1 MERIQFLE
9 VGWGFGP
16 QSGWQNTPSLSP
28 GPGAGLHWCRLGE
41 QWLRLALGPGSAAGS
56 LTPVWVHRLLPHR
69 CEASCWSSGKRSACL
84 FHPWSPLAALG
95 LGHFQRLSWSPGREA
110 LVFLLQL
117 LPSLLLCAQRNPEV
131 GALLGLSPGER
142 LQSPSA
148 LCHGSPH
155 SRPQLAGVWGVKKVR
170 VQSPFL
176 RSPQG
181 SPNSARSGD
190 PLLSERD

>member
-1 MERIQFLE
+1 M
-9 VGWGFGP
+9 
-16 QSGWQNTPSLSP
+16 
-28 GPGAGLHWCRLGE
+28 
-41 QWLRLALGPGSAAGS
+41 
-56 LTPVWVHRLLPHR
+56 
-69 CEASCWSSGKRSACL
+69 
-84 FHPWSPLAALG
+84 
-95 LGHFQRLSWSPGREA
+95 
-110 LVFLLQL
+110 FLLQL

-181 SPNSARSGD
+181 FPNSARRGILSSQRGTKSISLIGHVCVELRGAAGFF
-190 PLLSERD
+190 LLWIH